1 MFGVDCGDD
10 DFLDVNE
17 VLRNVTLDAYAEYIK
32 RRLANPEYM
41 TMAVSGAQS
50 ARTQPDVS

>member
-32 RRLANPEYM
+32 RRLANPEDM

>member
-1 MFGVDCGDD
+1 VFGVDCGDD

-32 RRLANPEYM
+32 RRLASPEDVG
-41 TMAVSGAQS
+41 MAVGGAQG

>member
-17 VLRNVTLDAYAEYIK
+17 VLRNVTLDAYAKYIK
-32 RRLANPEYM
+32 RRLASPEDVR
-41 TMAVSGAQS
+41 MAVSGAQS
-50 ARTQPDVS
+50 ARKQPDVS